1 MNAKILVSPLVILF
15 LLSGGMAWAEAE
27 EDHPKRVT
35 RTVKKQGDQESKV
48 REVSRRVTRVQEN
61 RREDHGPRGERDQMR
76 GPRGRD
82 PRGPMRP
89 MAGRVQSARQ
99 HRGIPGREQGAW
111 GRAMQGARWQGRG
124 MPSHVS
130 GRRSGTHPWAQQM
143 RMRTVMQQRGARG
156 ASASRPAW
164 QIIAYRNG
172 WRPNPTASQGRPSV
186 RGPQRATRGPRR
198 PGPSNSQADR
208 TPPNRD
214 RDQDMRGAPRR
225 GGGPRRPGPSNSQ
238 ADRSPPNRD
247 RDQDM
252 RGAPRRGGGPRRPGP
267 SNPRADRT
275 PPRRDS
281 DMREESRR
289 GGGPR
294 GRGGRS
300 APPEKPEN

>member
-27 EDHPKRVT
+27 EDHPKRVS
-35 RTVKKQGDQESKV
+35 RTVERQGDQESKV

-76 GPRGRD
+76 GPRGQD

-89 MAGRVQSARQ
+89 MAGRAQSARQ

-111 GRAMQGARWQGRG
+111 GRGMQGARGPGRG
-124 MPSHVS
+124 MWSHVS

-172 WRPNPTASQGRPSV
+172 WRPSPTASQGRPSA

-198 PGPSNSQADR
+198 PGPDS
-208 TPPNRD
+208 
-214 RDQDMRGAPRR
+214 
-225 GGGPRRPGPSNSQ
+225 
-238 ADRSPPNRD
+238 
-247 RDQDM
+247 
-252 RGAPRRGGGPRRPGP
+252 
-267 SNPRADRT
+267 RADRT
-275 PPRRDS
+275 PPHMHQGGLWRAYTRSMEITPRELRDV
-281 DMREESRR
+281 EIAEAFR
-289 GGGPR
+289 GYHRDVVNDHHIFEGWDARPGTAY
-294 GRGGRS
+294 RS
-300 APPEKPEN
+300 C